1 MKRCESIDVS
11 VHGTDMSLQFVTAK
25 SGGYVSPAGPI
36 IPVVIICGFYI
47 AWLEDENYNLCR
59 TKEISLD
66 YNNSFLGEYECSS
79 LALDREEMRDEKKR
93 LDHLKQDQTMLVI
106 KRFRERKKT
115 EKIRAKKSVFQ
126 LGIMQYLYAEKPNVE
141 LCGGEGDDKELVVIG
156 EVGGVLLGGGDG
168 GEGGRLMVVK
178 EIEDGLVEEME
189 KLEWWFEQ
197 DINDE
202 RDEVKEDEDGGEV

>member
-1 MKRCESIDVS
+1 
-11 VHGTDMSLQFVTAK
+11 
-25 SGGYVSPAGPI
+25 
-36 IPVVIICGFYI
+36 FYI

-79 LALDREEMRDEKKR
+79 LALDREERSNEKKR
-93 LDHLKQDQTMLVI
+93 LDHLKQDQTMQENSTV
-106 KRFRERKKT
+106 T
-115 EKIRAKKSVFQ
+115 A
-126 LGIMQYLYAEKPNVE
+126 GGPGVE

-202 RDEVKEDEDGGEV
+202 RDEVEEDEDGGEV